1 VGNLKDFTDVNM
13 NIVNNKE
20 FDERIIGDNILELYY
35 NESKESN
42 KLYTKTVTFT
52 QNDFG
57 YIIDTSKL
65 EEVGA
70 FTPKSSDYTYA
81 KSIWF
86 GYENSSWNN
95 RPLNIA
101 EIEVYSG
108 GVNVATKAT
117 KTESSS
123 QYSADSYKPTN
134 LIDGNMSNFAHTNN
148 SGTNWFKITLDKQ
161 YPIEKVMVYN
171 RTSCCYD
178 RWAESFVKL
187 LNTNGNEIM
196 RSTDTL
202 PSDRSKATNYKE
214 GGVRV
219 KTFTFGN
226 TVATQP
232 TYTKKDNTVLW
243 SSQNL
248 DLDSGY
254 DGKGNGGTLAGTD
267 WKRSRLYP
275 TGSDWLDQCKKKC
288 DSFPKCIAFSQLT
301 GTQWCYLKTSNNLS
315 KTSSNSKYDFYYKS

>member
-1 VGNLKDFTDVNM
+1 MILVLAIILFIIFLIYSIKPRCEEYTLEGLKLSWANKASIEGVVTKWIVTLKDSSGSVIHTYENSDAGNLKDFTDVNM

-70 FTPKSSDYTYA
+70 FTLKSSDYTYA

-123 QYSADSYKPTN
+123 QYSANSYKPTN
-134 LIDGNMSNFAHTNN
+134 LIDGNMSNFAHTNG

-171 RTSCCYD
+171 RTSCCFS
-178 RWAESFVKL
+178 RWASSFVKL
-187 LNTNGNEIM
+187 LDDNGNEIV
-196 RSTDTL
+196 SSIEKIPDDTGL
-202 PSDRSKATNYKE
+202 AKNYKE
-214 GGVRV
+214 VM
-219 KTFTFGN
+219 F
-226 TVATQP
+226 
-232 TYTKKDNTVLW
+232 VLKHLH
-243 SSQNL
+243 SVIL
-248 DLDSGY
+248 L
-254 DGKGNGGTLAGTD
+254 
-267 WKRSRLYP
+267 RLH
-275 TGSDWLDQCKKKC
+275 LHL
-288 DSFPKCIAFSQLT
+288 QLNPLLHT
-301 GTQWCYLKTSNNLS
+301 NLS
-315 KTSSNSKYDFYYKS
+315 